1 MGAEAGAAAAA
12 AAITEATKASGGI
25 VKLEPV
31 EFLKVLSRAAE
42 PLVVTAHG
50 GIFRDDYQY
59 LVSYKGLAFFTKS
72 AEVLELPAGVETVM
86 AEKIW
91 APG

>member
-1 MGAEAGAAAAA
+1 MELDSTEGLLNGVGAGLGV
-12 AAITEATKASGGI
+12 IFASRWA
-25 VKLEPV
+25 VRNHCEP
-31 EFLKVLSRAAE
+31 RAR
-42 PLVVTAHG
+42 PLVGIAHG

-72 AEVLELPAGVETVM
+72 QEVLELPADVETVL

-91 APG
+91 IPG

>member
-1 MGAEAGAAAAA
+1 MELDSREGLLNGVEAGLGVPV
-12 AAITEATKASGGI
+12 ASRWA
-25 VKLEPV
+25 VRNHCEPRV
-31 EFLKVLSRAAE
+31 R
-42 PLVVTAHG
+42 PLVGIAHG

-72 AEVLELPAGVETVM
+72 AEVLELPAGVEAVM

-91 APG
+91 APV